1 MHCFFELIP
10 LSENQSPIPSV
21 LEGTFHLSLGLKK
34 KSQEV
39 GNEGSAN
46 CLTTE
51 HIAINFGDILMDI
64 DMANVHSSLSQ
75 LPVQFTQFTAGA
87 FEILSV
93 QFWLSDLAL
102 EFWSRGSKV
111 VSYPCP

>member
-1 MHCFFELIP
+1 MHCCFELIP
-10 LSENQSPIPSV
+10 LSENQRPIPSV
-21 LEGTFHLSLGLKK
+21 LEGTFHLSLGRKK

-39 GNEGSAN
+39 GNEGSPN

-51 HIAINFGDILMDI
+51 HIAINFDDILRDI
-64 DMANVHSSLSQ
+64 DMANVHPSLLQ
-75 LPVQFTQFTAGA
+75 LLAQFTAGA

-102 EFWSRGSKV
+102 EFWTRGSKV

>member
-1 MHCFFELIP
+1 
-10 LSENQSPIPSV
+10 
-21 LEGTFHLSLGLKK
+21 
-34 KSQEV
+34 
-39 GNEGSAN
+39 
-46 CLTTE
+46 
-51 HIAINFGDILMDI
+51 MDI

-102 EFWSRGSKV
+102 EF
-111 VSYPCP
+111 